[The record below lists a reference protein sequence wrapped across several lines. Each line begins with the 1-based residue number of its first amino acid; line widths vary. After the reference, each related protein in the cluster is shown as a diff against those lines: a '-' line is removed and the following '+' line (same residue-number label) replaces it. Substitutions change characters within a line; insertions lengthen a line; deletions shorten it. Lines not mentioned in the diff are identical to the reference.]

1 MSFNFI
7 DNPKE
12 KPKGL
17 ARQGK
22 NARHQL
28 LKTLCARLKERR
40 AKLGRKK

>member
-1 MSFNFI
+1 MTPFNFS
-7 DNPKE
+7 DNPK

-40 AKLGRKK
+40 AKRRKR